1 MHVVDTDVLVRYVT
15 DDDPQQSPVARRFID
30 THEVRLTWGVL
41 LECEWVLRSAH
52 ALSRERIVYIMRQF
66 AGLPHVHVD
75 DAESLS
81 SVVACFEQGMDFADA
96 MHLFSCKDEEV
107 LATFDRKL
115 KAAAEKIHASQ
126 VKLLRA

>member
-1 MHVVDTDVLVRYVT
+1 
-15 DDDPQQSPVARRFID
+15 
-30 THEVRLTWGVL
+30 
-41 LECEWVLRSAH
+41 
-52 ALSRERIVYIMRQF
+52 LSRERIVYIMRQF

-81 SVVACFEQGMDFADA
+81 EVVACFEQGMNFADA

-115 KAAAEKIHASQ
+115 KAAAKKIQAGQ